1 VHDTEHVS
9 RSSDI
14 ERIPASAES
23 PPPSAAGGFTHRQI
37 LTVLTGLM
45 MGMFLAALDQTI
57 VSSAIRTIGDD
68 LHGLSVQAW
77 VTTAY
82 LITSTIS
89 TPLYGKL
96 SDNYG
101 RKPFYLFAI
110 SVFIVGSA
118 ASAFATSMY
127 MLAAFRAF
135 QGLGA
140 GGLMSLAL
148 AIIGDIVAPRERAR
162 YQGYILAVFGL
173 SSVLGPV
180 IGGFFA
186 GTSSILGISGW
197 RWVFLVN
204 VPIGLLALVV
214 VWHTLNIPHAR
225 RPHRIDVLGALAL
238 IVCLVPLLVIAEQGR
253 DWGWG
258 STRAL
263 ACYALGAVGLAAFV
277 AAERRIGDDAL
288 LPPRFFRNGI
298 FSLTSTVGFVVGM
311 AMFGGI
317 AMLPLYLQIV
327 KGVSPTSSGLRML
340 PLMGGLI
347 VASIVSGRLIAHTG
361 RYKVFPLIG
370 CAAMIVGMVMMY
382 FLRADTPYWYT
393 AIGAGLF
400 GVGLGGILQPITL
413 ATQNAVPPRDIG
425 VASASSQFFRGLGGT
440 LGTAVFLSILF
451 STAGANIHH
460 EFVQAASRPAFRA
473 ALADPQ
479 VQSAP
484 GNHGILQL
492 IHGGG
497 AVSGST
503 LDDTAFLQHA
513 DHRLAEPF
521 FEGFSRSIDL
531 VFLIASLALVVA
543 FVLLCFLRE
552 VPLRTMSGIEAARA
566 ELEGPLSE

>member
-1 VHDTEHVS
+1 VVSRASGSERTEH
-9 RSSDI
+9 
-14 ERIPASAES
+14 PATS
-23 PPPSAAGGFTHRQI
+23 PTGAGGDGFTHRQI
-37 LTVLTGLM
+37 LIVLTGLM

-57 VSSAIRTIGDD
+57 VSTAIRTIGDD
-68 LHGLSVQAW
+68 LNGLSVQAW

-110 SVFIVGSA
+110 TVFIVGSA

-186 GTSSILGISGW
+186 GTSSILAISGW

-204 VPIGLLALVV
+204 VPIGIAALVV
-214 VWHTLNIPHAR
+214 VWHTLNIPHLR
-225 RPHRIDVLGALAL
+225 RPHRIDVPGALSL
-238 IVCLVPLLVIAEQGR
+238 IICLVPLLVIAEQGR

-258 STRAL
+258 SGRAL
-263 ACYALGAVGLAAFV
+263 VCYVVGAVGLVAFI

-288 LPPRFFRNGI
+288 LPLRFFRSTV

-327 KGVSPTSSGLRML
+327 KGVTPTGSGLRML

-347 VASIVSGRLIAHTG
+347 VSSIVSGRLISHTG
-361 RYKVFPLIG
+361 RYKIFPIIG
-370 CAAMIVGMVMMY
+370 SAAMIAGMALMF
-382 FLRADTPYWYT
+382 FLRAGTPYWYT

-400 GVGLGGILQPITL
+400 GLGIGGIMQPITL
-413 ATQNAVPPRDIG
+413 AAQNAVPPRDIG

-440 LGTAVFLSILF
+440 LGTAVFLSVLF
-451 STAGANIHH
+451 STAGGNIEHQFRH
-460 EFVQAASRPAFRA
+460 AATTPAFQA

-479 VQSAP
+479 VRSAE
-484 GNHGILQL
+484 GNRRILEL
-492 IHGGG
+492 IQGGG
-497 AVSGST
+497 VGQGN
-503 LDDTAFLQHA
+503 LDDTAFLTHA

-521 FEGFSRSIDL
+521 FKGFSTSIDL
-531 VFLIASLALVVA
+531 VFLIAGCATVVA
-543 FVLLCFLRE
+543 FVLLLFLRE
-552 VPLRTMSGIEAARA
+552 VPLRTMSGIQAARA
-566 ELEGPLSE
+566 ELEETTAGV